1 MPAQGGDNRSRLRHP
16 EGAFLMSET
25 DPIPR
30 ALTIAGS
37 DSGGGAGIQADIK
50 TFAAFGVYGASAITA
65 VTAQNT
71 VAVGNWLAMPPE
83 LVGEQIDAVLSDIG
97 ATAVKTGMLAN
108 AGIVSAVATALRRHD
123 AGPIVVDPVIVSS
136 SGRQLLDDDGVA
148 ALVSELLP
156 LAHLVTPNLP
166 EAEALT
172 GASIHSWED
181 AKDAARR
188 LVDMG
193 ARSAVITGG
202 HFDDPGNATDLY
214 FDGAAFRDFT
224 AVRIDSPNTH
234 GTGCTFSA
242 AIAAGL
248 AKGMKPSD
256 AVALAKSYVT
266 LAMQHAFPVGGGAGP
281 LHHFYR
287 YWQPTGRR
295 YRPGVAPR

>member
-1 MPAQGGDNRSRLRHP
+1 
-16 EGAFLMSET
+16 MSET
-25 DPIPR
+25 DTIPR

-37 DSGGGAGIQADIK
+37 DSGGGAGIQADLK
-50 TFAAFGVYGASAITA
+50 TFAAFGVYGTSAVAA

-71 VAVGNWLAMPPE
+71 LGVGNWLAMPAD

-108 AGIVSAVATALRRHD
+108 AAIVSATASALRRHD

-136 SGRQLLDDDGVA
+136 SGRQLLDGDGVD
-148 ALVSELLP
+148 ALIRALLP
-156 LAHLVTPNLP
+156 LAHVVTPNLP

-172 GASIHSWED
+172 GQSIRSWED
-181 AKDAARR
+181 AKAAARR

-202 HFDDPGNATDLY
+202 HFDDPANATDLY
-214 FDGAAFRDFT
+214 FDGESFRDFT
-224 AVRIDSPNTH
+224 AVRVDTKNTH

-248 AKGMKPSD
+248 ARGMKTAD
-256 AVALAKSYVT
+256 AIALAKSYVT
-266 LAMQHAFPVGGGAGP
+266 LAMQHAYPIGDGAGP

-287 YWQPTGRR
+287 YWQPAGRR